1 MIVSSHTFT
10 GKENK
15 FVVTTD
21 YVGISI
27 EIGENNEVN
36 IYQTDGRLNVFGK
49 RELVKTIQNKSNV
62 VSEITK
68 GKNGKAKN

>member
-27 EIGENNEVN
+27 EIGEDNNVS

-49 RELVKTIQNKSNV
+49 RELIKKIENKSNV
-62 VSEITK
+62 ISEIKK
-68 GKNGKAKN
+68 GKNGKAKS

>member
-1 MIVSSHTFT
+1 MIVSTHTFT
-10 GKENK
+10 GKTNK

-21 YVGISI
+21 YVGLSI
-27 EIGENNEVN
+27 EIGEDNVVN

-49 RELVKTIQNKSNV
+49 RELIKSIENKSNV

-68 GKNGKAKN
+68 GKNGKAKV